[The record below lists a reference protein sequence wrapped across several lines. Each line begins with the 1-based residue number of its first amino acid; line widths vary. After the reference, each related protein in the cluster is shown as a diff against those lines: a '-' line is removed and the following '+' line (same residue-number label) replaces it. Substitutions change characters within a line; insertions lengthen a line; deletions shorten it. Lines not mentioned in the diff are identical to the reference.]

1 MPHLRGRVLPVTLAA
16 VVLVGGANLA
26 AYAANGHP
34 LLLGGSNNETKTATV
49 TNTGKGPA
57 LSLKT
62 SRKSPPLAVNSSK
75 VVAHLNADSV
85 DGKGAS
91 ALTTNVITYTVPPG
105 TALPFALK
113 LNGLPKGNYI
123 AMVAVV
129 MHAGANPSVC
139 YLSDNTPPYDLLGY
153 GVNTSFGYT
162 AVDLTGLVTV
172 RAGHPMF
179 LNCNSATTVDQAS
192 DAHSQVSFT
201 PVGKVSLKTGTLTAR
216 SPQHRGAAGR

>member
-1 MPHLRGRVLPVTLAA
+1 MSYLRGRVLPVALAA

-34 LLLGGSNNETKTATV
+34 LLLGGNNSETKTASV
-49 TNTGKGPA
+49 TNTAAGPA
-57 LSLKT
+57 LSLHT
-62 SRKSPPLAVNSSK
+62 SKKSPPLAVNSTK
-75 VVAHLNADSV
+75 TVKNLNSDTV
-85 DGKGAS
+85 DGKHAA
-91 ALTTNVITYTVPPG
+91 ALTTNVISYTVPPG
-105 TALPFALK
+105 TALPFNLK

-139 YLSDNTPPYDLLGY
+139 YLSDNTSPLDLLGY

-172 RAGHPMF
+172 KAGHPMF
-179 LNCNSATTVDQAS
+179 LSCNSGATVDQAS
-192 DAHSQVSFT
+192 DAHSQVTFT
-201 PVGKVSLKTGTLTAR
+201 PVGKVTLKNGSLTAR
-216 SPQHRGAAGR
+216 SPQHRGAAGH